1 MAESKITKVMK
12 EFKSGDLKTGSGEK
26 VTSPKQAMAIA
37 ISEQKEAK
45 KMAEGGVVQLELN
58 TLGRMDNARYYR
70 YKKSLKRSAYARSFS
85 GWCWRSK

>member
-45 KMAEGGVVQLELN
+45 KMAEGGMVSEPKTV
-58 TLGRMDNARYYR
+58 ARG
-70 YKKSLKRSAYARSFS
+70 SGAARTPS
-85 GWCWRSK
+85 

>member
-12 EFKSGDLKTGSGEK
+12 EFKAGDLKTGSGKK

-45 KMAEGGVVQLELN
+45 KMAEGGIIPEPKTV
-58 TLGRMDNARYYR
+58 ARG
-70 YKKSLKRSAYARSFS
+70 SGAARTQYFRKN
-85 GWCWRSK
+85 G

>member
-45 KMAEGGVVQLELN
+45 KMAEGGMVLEPK
-58 TLGRMDNARYYR
+58 TVARG
-70 YKKSLKRSAYARSFS
+70 SGAARTQYFRKN
-85 GWCWRSK
+85 G

>member
-45 KMAEGGVVQLELN
+45 KMTEGGMVPEPKTV
-58 TLGRMDNARYYR
+58 ARG
-70 YKKSLKRSAYARSFS
+70 SGAARTQYFRKN
-85 GWCWRSK
+85 G

>member
-37 ISEQKEAK
+37 ISE
-45 KMAEGGVVQLELN
+45 
-58 TLGRMDNARYYR
+58 
-70 YKKSLKRSAYARSFS
+70 
-85 GWCWRSK
+85 